1 MQFSDLLDN
10 NKNFNI
16 ERMTYQG
23 NVSMSTSHYHS
34 HYEIL
39 YIESGS
45 RIISINES
53 KRIELTPNNIAL
65 LPPNIIHSTKS
76 NSEQQNRVLI
86 NISPALIKEI
96 VDFSSPNII
105 SGFNTMFLPL
115 NPFDVKSI
123 RSYIQQLIFIQN
135 EPNAYLK
142 NEKIKIAITSLLLV
156 LSDINNKICNSNDL
170 YKEQSEKLLNL
181 DSIIDYIS
189 THYYEDIT
197 LAELAKMTTMSKQH
211 FIRSFTKKYQITP
224 IKYLNM
230 FRVVTAQRLL
240 ESNTMKVNDVSKSC
254 GFNSNAHFSRTFKEI
269 IGVAPKEYQLN
280 FKNKKK

>member
-1 MQFSDLLDN
+1 MWHDVWEMLCNIWDWLYATFWGENVTDHISFLSFIGVSIGGFFTLFQWKKNAALKRADYIKELTEKIRTDKDISRVIYMLEYGVRWYSPQF
-10 NKNFNI
+10 
-16 ERMTYQG
+16 
-23 NVSMSTSHYHS
+23 H
-34 HYEIL
+34 
-39 YIESGS
+39 SGS
-45 RIISINES
+45 ILER
-53 KRIELTPNNIAL
+53 KVDRTLTY
-65 LPPNIIHSTKS
+65 
-76 NSEQQNRVLI
+76 
-86 NISPALIKEI
+86 
-96 VDFSSPNII
+96 F
-105 SGFNTMFLPL
+105 
-115 NPFDVKSI
+115 
-123 RSYIQQLIFIQN
+123 SYIL
-135 EPNAYLK
+135 YLK